1 MGKQQKQTEK
11 KKQGEYPLIPYTVNP
26 LTSPGTFQ
34 AAWSITCFSPDLPT
48 GLLGEGPAVLILR
61 CVHLGELPSPLP
73 GLQFSGILYP
83 VRPLLR
89 PRYRVTPGG
98 TTTVAAA
105 SCPALESAPTV
116 TTAAPNVQGSGCSR
130 VGARS
135 AQLGATRRQERP
147 GCPLSSRPLPVL
159 GKPQILGCV
168 SQCPGLWG
176 L

>member
-34 AAWSITCFSPDLPT
+34 AAWSITCFSSDLRA
-48 GLLGEGPAVLILR
+48 GLLGEGPAVLIFR

-105 SCPALESAPTV
+105 SCPDLESAPTV
-116 TTAAPNVQGSGCSR
+116 TTAAPRAHGTGCSG

-135 AQLGATRRQERP
+135 AQLWAWLQE
-147 GCPLSSRPLPVL
+147 
-159 GKPQILGCV
+159 
-168 SQCPGLWG
+168 
-176 L
+176 